1 VVQNLVKI
9 ITGGVDPS
17 NPGVA
22 TGSIGQQPGKLK
34 VDDINGSGCTFTEDT
49 TYSYTI
55 QLNDTTTD
63 SSKGHYSLSSTC
75 QSGSTLGTFTEIGN
89 FTIGQ
94 TTPSLSATY
103 NESADITVSLVA
115 ATSSS
120 TSTSNEIWNGTESVD
135 GTYNYTN
142 GKSGT
147 QDYSFNFHAITVDGT
162 GIYTGSTDYTAKVSG
177 VFGSWNYSG
186 TLTYLSHTQVKITL
200 GGNTYLVNLT
210 TQQVDIETP

>member
-1 VVQNLVKI
+1 MAQQIKIKTGVIAVLALALVCAGCKKDSKSPATVSATDKQATLAIVQNLVKI

-34 VDDINGSGCTFTEDT
+34 VDDISGSGCAFTEDT

-55 QLNDTTTD
+55 QLNDTTTV

-75 QSGSTLGTFTEIGN
+75 QSGNTLGTFTEIGN

-103 NESADITVSLVA
+103 NENADITVSLSLLLVVVPA
-115 ATSSS
+115 Q
-120 TSTSNEIWNGTESVD
+120 IM
-135 GTYNYTN
+135 
-142 GKSGT
+142 K
-147 QDYSFNFHAITVDGT
+147 
-162 GIYTGSTDYTAKVSG
+162 
-177 VFGSWNYSG
+177 FGMALNR
-186 TLTYLSHTQVKITL
+186 
-200 GGNTYLVNLT
+200 
-210 TQQVDIETP
+210 